1 MEDREQILNRILSN
15 IPDRYDKS
23 KGLFPYDFSKATA
36 IEFERK
42 NKEIQEVASKLD
54 VENLEGEELERF
66 VYQRTGI
73 KRKQATR
80 STTIVVISGAE
91 GSGIKKGDLVGT
103 DTVNFIVQ
111 EDIIIDES
119 GQARVFVVCEEYGF
133 VGNVPAN
140 SINKFPVSIPG
151 LIDVYNPEPV
161 TNGYNSETDD
171 ELRKRYYDKL
181 QRPGKSGN
189 KYHYEQWAKE
199 VVGVGDAK
207 VFPRW
212 NGPLTVKVVIVDANK
227 QPANEELVGV
237 TFNHIE
243 SQRPF
248 GANVTVVSATAK
260 QINISVDLTL
270 IPGHLEEK
278 VKDNIKIN
286 IAKYLQEITFK
297 TDSTDKFIPVSF
309 ARIGSII
316 LDTEGV
322 MDYTNLTVNG
332 GTSNVA
338 IADDEVPVM
347 GEVV

>member
-1 MEDREQILNRILSN
+1 MENREEILNRILSN

-42 NKEIQEVASKLD
+42 NKEIQEVANKLD

-66 VYQRTGI
+66 IYQRTGQE
-73 KRKQATR
+73 RKPATKA
-80 STTIVVISGAE
+80 TAVVIISGAE
-91 GSGIKKGDLVGT
+91 GAKIGKGDLVGA

-199 VVGVGDAK
+199 VVGVGG
-207 VFPRW
+207 VRVVPRW
-212 NGPLTVKVVIVDANK
+212 DGPLTVKVVIVDANK
-227 QPANEELVGV
+227 QPANEELVGI
-237 TFNHIE
+237 TLNHIE

-248 GANVTVVSATAK
+248 GATVTVVSAIAK

-278 VKDNIKIN
+278 VRDNIKIN

-332 GTSNVA
+332 GTSNIA